1 MKAKRLGAGGV
12 LRRVA
17 VPATTAAG
25 MAVSDEVAP
34 ADVAQGAMGLG
45 SKFLTK
51 LGGGLGMLLH
61 SPGLNEGHDDPN
73 SDFQKARRKA
83 KEDFKAGR
91 LPYPNAKGGAVK
103 GFARGGGIESRGK
116 TKGRFV

>member
-1 MKAKRLGAGGV
+1 MKTKRLGAGGV

-25 MAVSDEVAP
+25 IATSDEVAP

-61 SPGLNEGHDDPN
+61 SPGLNEGEDDPD
-73 SDFQKARRKA
+73 SFFQKARMKA
-83 KEDFKAGR
+83 INENRVKQGKA
-91 LPYPNAKGGAVK
+91 PVAHY
-103 GFARGGGIESRGK
+103 ARGGGIESRGK